1 MAKLGETTFGTEIL
15 SKDEIERGF
24 VGKSAS
30 LVEDVSRLAD
40 GCSADDIRDM
50 VNKLAAILCSMHGK
64 ALSVLLALAA
74 SVLTMPAVAGAGL
87 SVVSNRLGSVGLNQ
101 YVVTSVSLAGAAQA
115 PRRYALFV
123 VPLNDYR
130 SDASSPPWNGFEL
143 KASTNNFSEAVDQ
156 SRRITFWCP
165 SHGSSTG
172 AFTSDDADFFLV
184 GDDQTT
190 EQTRDN
196 RAWIRFDNTL
206 LAGVHRRTPNF
217 IAVLVSPER
226 CKRETDTSWLRE
238 DNDDLIWSYMRVNDE
253 AHESHTDGKS
263 LWNPIMP
270 VRWYSSRPSWA
281 N

>member
-15 SKDEIERGF
+15 SKAEIERGF

-30 LVEDVSRLAD
+30 LVADVSRLAD

-64 ALSVLLALAA
+64 TLSLLLALAA
-74 SVLTMPAVAGAGL
+74 SVLTMPAVADAGL

-101 YVVTSVSLAGAAQA
+101 YVVTSVAQA

-130 SDASSPPWNGFEL
+130 SDASASPWNGFEL

-156 SRRITFWCP
+156 AHRITFWCP

-184 GDDQTT
+184 GDDQTSG
-190 EQTRDN
+190 QSRDN
-196 RAWIRFDNTL
+196 RAWVRCDNTL
-206 LAGVHRRTPNF
+206 NVGLYRRTPNF
-217 IAVLVSPER
+217 IAVLVSPEKCR
-226 CKRETDTSWLRE
+226 RETDTSWLRE

>member
-15 SKDEIERGF
+15 SKAEIERGF

-30 LVEDVSRLAD
+30 LVENVSRLAD

-64 ALSVLLALAA
+64 ALSLLLALAA
-74 SVLTMPAVAGAGL
+74 SVLSTTSFADSGL

-101 YVVTSVSLAGAAQA
+101 YVVTSVAQA

-130 SDASSPPWNGFEL
+130 SDAGASPWNGFEL
-143 KASTNNFSEAVDQ
+143 KASTNNFSEAVD
-156 SRRITFWCP
+156 SDRRITFWCP

-184 GDDQTT
+184 GDDQTMQ
-190 EQTRDN
+190 QTRDN
-196 RAWIRFDNTL
+196 RAWVRCDNTL
-206 LAGVHRRTPNF
+206 NSGILAGARTPNF
-217 IAVLVSPER
+217 IAVLVSPDK

-253 AHESHTDGKS
+253 AHESHPNGKS